1 MHSKITKNIRSNFY
15 NISIFWNK
23 LDFQLTTKLMW
34 VITNVEK
41 FDKSQFC
48 VNDPRDRKECTKWE
62 ILTQSNF
69 ISALI
74 MCLAGKICV
83 SYNVPFATVT
93 VATYIFI
100 PFPTDLF
107 LWDSDESSLL
117 QNESSTRICTKNYSC
132 LIFRNSIFYQ
142 FKKTVCGVL
151 QFFLINWRSYSIG
164 VENSSWRFQA

>member
-1 MHSKITKNIRSNFY
+1 
-15 NISIFWNK
+15 
-23 LDFQLTTKLMW
+23 MW

-48 VNDPRDRKECTKWE
+48 VNDPRDREECTKWE

-83 SYNVPFATVT
+83 SYNVLFATEG
-93 VATYIFI
+93 TYIFI

-107 LWDSDESSLL
+107 LGDSDVLSLL
-117 QNESSTRICTKNYSC
+117 KNESKTRNFTNNINVWFSE
-132 LIFRNSIFYQ
+132 IP
-142 FKKTVCGVL
+142 
-151 QFFLINWRSYSIG
+151 FFLSIYK
-164 VENSSWRFQA
+164 NCLWSSPV

>member
-1 MHSKITKNIRSNFY
+1 
-15 NISIFWNK
+15 
-23 LDFQLTTKLMW
+23 MW

-48 VNDPRDRKECTKWE
+48 VNDPRDREECTKWE

-93 VATYIFI
+93 VATYYIFI
-100 PFPTDLF
+100 PFPTVLF
-107 LWDSDESSLL
+107 LGDSDVLSLL
-117 QNESSTRICTKNYSC
+117 KNESKTRNCTKNVNVWFSE
-132 LIFRNSIFYQ
+132 IPFFFYQ
-142 FKKTVCGVL
+142 FTKTVCGVL
-151 QFFLINWRSYSIG
+151 QFNLINLKSYSIG